1 MCANIFNKYTTVNL
15 YVELRNYMMNKHDTR
30 ERFIQQYMTAVE
42 ANMTIDQFADYLGIQ
57 ASSVT
62 RYKNKIAQETGIK
75 LPTMVKDNGGDEV
88 EMPATLVGE
97 DTYKKVSL
105 ENDPPKRIVI
115 TAAQNATPIHD
126 EFFNS
131 ILQYCKIMDAELM
144 VIPYRYK
151 NPTSIYQSLQEKE
164 EWWDKRLEPY
174 LVEDDVTVHKELRV
188 MGHVKMQ
195 PTATNP
201 LSGFDSYTGRMSAI
215 FGHPKIQLKTIPTP
229 SKSLPKILSTTG
241 AVTRENYTDT
251 KAGRKGEFHHSLAAI
266 IVEIDNDG
274 VFHQRHIHAD
284 ELDGSFYD
292 LDSHFSVKGRSTGHR
307 VAGLITG
314 DSHAEFID
322 PAVKAATYTNND
334 SLCSVL
340 RPLYSVVHD
349 VEDFYRRNHHHR
361 GDPFLAYGKHHLGRN
376 NVEEGLQVTANF
388 LDEISDDSR
397 LTVVIKAN
405 HDEALDRWLREADP
419 KYDPENARFYHYMMY
434 NMFSNM
440 KMTETGYSTVDP
452 FVFWCHNP
460 DQQQGLSKKDF
471 VKFLKRD
478 ESFTIEGIE
487 VGFHGDKGPNGG
499 RGNIKAFT
507 KIGPKTVIG
516 HSHSPGI
523 EEGVYQVGLSARMDL
538 EYVSGPS
545 SWLQTHC
552 IIYPDGKRT
561 LVNVVNGKW
570 KR

>member
-1 MCANIFNKYTTVNL
+1 M
-15 YVELRNYMMNKHDTR
+15 KHETR
-30 ERFIQQYMTAVE
+30 ERFIQQYLTAISVDMTL
-42 ANMTIDQFADYLGIQ
+42 DQFANFLGIKP
-57 ASSVT
+57 ASVT
-62 RYKNKIAQETGIK
+62 RYKFKISQETGIT
-75 LPTMVKDNGGDEV
+75 LPSMLTDNGGIDV
-88 EMPATLVGE
+88 QMPSTLIGE
-97 DTYKKVSL
+97 DVYKKV
-105 ENDPPKRIVI
+105 NIQDNPPKRLVI
-115 TAAQNATPIHD
+115 TAAQNSTPIHD
-126 EFFNS
+126 EFFET
-131 ILQYCKIMDAELM
+131 LLTYCDLMDAKLM

-151 NPTSIYQSLQEKE
+151 NPTSIYQSLREKE
-164 EWWDKRLEPY
+164 EWWDKRLEEY
-174 LVEDDVTVHKELRV
+174 LVEDDVTVHSELRV

-241 AVTRENYTDT
+241 AITRENYTDT

-266 IVEIDNDG
+266 VVEIDEAG
-274 VFHQRHIHAD
+274 MFHQRHIHAN
-284 ELDGSFYD
+284 EIDGSFYD
-292 LDSHFSVKGRSTGHR
+292 LDSYYTTKGRTTGHR
-307 VAGLITG
+307 VSGLIAG

-322 PAVKAATYTNND
+322 QQVKAATYTNPD
-334 SLCSVL
+334 SMCAVL
-340 RPLYSVVHD
+340 NPKHSVVHD

-388 LDEISDDSR
+388 IDEIADPSR
-397 LTVVIKAN
+397 ETIVIKAN

-419 KYDPENARFYHYMMY
+419 KLDPENARFYHYMMY
-434 NMFSNM
+434 HMFKHI
-440 KMTETGYSTVDP
+440 KMTATGYSTVDP
-452 FVFWCHNP
+452 FVFWCMNP
-460 DQQQGLSKKDF
+460 DTQPGLRKKDF

-478 ESFTIEGIE
+478 ESFSIEGIE

-552 IIYPDGKRT
+552 VIYPDGKRT
-561 LVNVVNGKW
+561 LINIINGKW
-570 KR
+570 KI